1 MKYKTLDVIKVRFHL
16 LFFILFTVVVIPV
29 WGQVA
34 ITSRTPANT
43 ILQDGVVYN
52 VSGNV
57 TIPQG
62 TAGQSGLQVAQGAK
76 VVINIKA
83 GATLTVTGANAD
95 ASKNFAGMPGILV
108 PETSTLVIVGEGTL
122 IANGGNG
129 SNGLSG
135 ENGEDAGGR
144 PAGVTLDNT
153 NRRFI
158 YSYSDAFPNY
168 GGYGGAGGDGGYG
181 AGAGIGGAGGQGG
194 KGGARRERGGIS
206 ISYSGLEGNA
216 GGAATKSGGMGKVY
230 VLGNVDASKTT
241 LSVTSTAGNA
251 GSVGS
256 AGINGYY
263 GYTTSKENNKY
274 YSIGGGGGGA
284 AGAAGTKPS
293 YSIGAGGTAGG
304 GGGSGGQG
312 GADNSGTYQ
321 LTYGGLWGL
330 GAMNQ
335 QNASCEGGPGV
346 GGKTADNKQD
356 SGNGKTTLGIWG
368 SYTQK
373 GGAGGAAGTAGTPG
387 EQGDLYILGST
398 QSNAYKRI
406 NNSTSKPANN
416 TTTFNAT
423 TLASNTYKEIVA
435 LYQIKLTFDNQGG
448 STARAAVTM
457 FKGDAVSSLASF
469 SVPTKTGY
477 YFDGYYTEREG
488 GKRIFDHNGNVV
500 DASHIFTENR
510 TLYAHWVSNQF
521 TVTWDYS
528 YMNQSGNLQEL
539 NTSDKSKYAKVQF
552 NVGSAFVVS
561 ASSEKSGSGAYA
573 GHKIATATITA
584 QVGSGTNNATT
595 IYVTENQLRTLQI
608 SATALS
614 SSSISATDNKYISAN
629 SSAHEVVLSA
639 IPAGTFMQPWKISI
653 TNEKKPD
660 VLHVKLLRADSE
672 NGTYEVINQHTTAFA
687 CTNNDG
693 YEGTYPVWPQS
704 TLNAD
709 LYYKVQIVGYEMDG
723 VMHNVASMPLCTDVS
738 SNASQKTLTQSIALP
753 IVHFNLNSPNGKTA
767 QYASGTTEYY
777 FATTYGETL
786 NLTSKKAVCQD
797 NRFEGWTDEANTNVA
812 SVTINREIILKANWA
827 DAVPPVITF
836 TGSHVNMGDMD
847 DDGYYH
853 ESLDVYVNIE
863 DANDKADIDQWYYVA
878 STNGAIDESKWK
890 PFDKT
895 SDGNHTI
902 VIKDENFGLGYV
914 YIKATDKDGNTSY
927 SISNQYKI
935 DTQAPVIRHNPT
947 GRREDSYSVVCTD
960 DYFQNIEVT
969 VTDNVSVTSIMVNGG
984 KVDLTKTQAEDELG
998 IIGVST
1004 KNGNIYLEKP
1014 GDNDRERDDDG
1025 NKIGPIPEFKNY
1037 TITARD
1043 AAGNTSTRLMTVYT
1057 EHKWETNSDGSYKIQ
1072 DGKEPTATEP
1082 GMLSHVNCEHCSR
1095 YILVNKASQWIKID
1109 TSNQED
1115 LEKIKIN
1122 IGSVLVKDGDRIYY
1136 ADPTING
1143 AIDEAKKT
1151 YINPDNGIATVIKL
1165 TPNTVGAKVAADE
1178 NVTTLSV
1185 PSADYPLILDLNG
1198 QSIDK
1203 DGIAYDNVTGNANV
1217 TILLNDANNRADE
1230 LGTDKLP
1237 YKNISPVTGSP
1248 IKYVREFSENQ
1259 RGTNSDNGKKVW
1271 QAFYVPFSFE
1281 YNDELKE
1288 KFDLAEYST
1297 GNNFNNEADNGDIV
1311 LAIKTIDEVTTI
1323 EANQPLFIHTEN
1335 SRLEIVVEGEL
1346 AAAKSSLDTETTKSG
1361 NNFNFIGT
1369 LYDSPVSGD
1378 AGKANFWVM
1387 LNNGTMWWAA
1397 DGQTQ
1402 RPYRWVIQPTGGST
1416 PANIRFVMVDEDE
1429 TDIKD
1434 VEAAADKNAA
1444 NEVYTLDG
1452 RKLRSAENLIRGIYI
1467 IDGKKV
1473 FIK

>member
-1 MKYKTLDVIKVRFHL
+1 MTLNNNMLRKILFL
-16 LFFILFTVVVIPV
+16 LFSFVTIVAM
-29 WGQVA
+29 GQVA
-34 ITSRTPANT
+34 IPTTPNAV
-43 ILQDGVVYN
+43 LHDGVVYN
-52 VSGNV
+52 VSSNT
-57 TIPQG
+57 TITAT

-76 VVINIKA
+76 VVINIKPNV
-83 GATLTVTGANAD
+83 TLTVTGANAD
-95 ASKNFAGMPGILV
+95 ASKGFAGMPGILV
-108 PETSTLVIVGEGTL
+108 PETSTLVIVGEGKLVAT
-122 IANGGNG
+122 GGNG

-144 PAGVTLDNT
+144 PSGVSLDNA
-153 NRRFI
+153 NRRFT
-158 YSYSDAFPNY
+158 YTYSDAFPNY

-216 GGAATKSGGMGKVY
+216 GGAATQSGGMGKVY
-230 VLGNVDASKTT
+230 ILGNVDATITT
-241 LSVTSTAGNA
+241 LSVKSTAGNA

-256 AGINGYY
+256 AGTNGYY
-263 GYTTSKENNKY
+263 GYTTSKAYSKY

-284 AGAAGTKPS
+284 AGAAGAKPS

-321 LTYGGLWGL
+321 LTYGGLLGW

-335 QNASCEGGPGV
+335 QNASCEGGPGA

-356 SGNGKTTLGIWG
+356 SGNGKNTLGIWG

-373 GGAGGAAGTAGTPG
+373 GGAGGAAGTVGKSGA
-387 EQGDLYILGST
+387 QGNLYILGTGST
-398 QSNAYKRI
+398 NNTIQSNAYKRI
-406 NNSTSKPANN
+406 NGSTSKPADQ

-457 FKGDAVSSLASF
+457 FKGDVVSSLTSF

-477 YFDGYYTEREG
+477 YFDGYYTETEG
-488 GKRIFDHNGNVV
+488 GTRIFDHNGNVV

-510 TLYAHWVSNQF
+510 TLYAHWISNQF

-528 YMNQSGNLQEL
+528 YMNQSGSLQEL
-539 NTSDKSKYAKVQF
+539 NSTDKSKYAKVQF
-552 NVGSAFVVS
+552 NVGNAFLVQ
-561 ASSEKSGSGAYA
+561 AGTEKNGTGTFN

-595 IYVTENQLRTLQI
+595 IYVTEDQLRTLQI

-614 SSSISATDNKYISAN
+614 SNSIAATDNKYISTN

-639 IPAGTFMQPWKISI
+639 IPEGTYMQSWNITI

-672 NGTYEVINQHTTAFA
+672 NGTYEVINQHTAAFA
-687 CTNNDG
+687 CTNNSSS

-704 TLNAD
+704 ALNKD
-709 LYYKVQIVGYEMDG
+709 LYYKVQIVGYEIDG
-723 VMHNVASMPLCTDVS
+723 VMHNIASMPLCTDVS

-753 IVHFNLNSPNGKTA
+753 IVHFDLNSPNGKTA

-777 FATTYGETL
+777 FATAYGESL
-786 NLTSKKAVCQD
+786 DLSSKKAECQD
-797 NRFEGWTDEANTNVA
+797 NRFEGWTNKDGNNVSSVAINGNVA
-812 SVTINREIILKANWA
+812 LKANWA
-827 DAVPPVITF
+827 DAIPPVITF
-836 TGSHVNMGDMD
+836 TGSHINMGEADE
-847 DDGYYH
+847 DGYYH
-853 ESLDVYVNIE
+853 ESLDVYVNIV
-863 DANDKADIDQWYYVA
+863 DANDKADIQQWYYVA
-878 STNGAIDESKWK
+878 DNNQIERLDDNEWK
-890 PFDKT
+890 PLDKT

-935 DTQAPVIRHNPT
+935 DTQAPVIKHNPT

-960 DYFQNIEVT
+960 DYFHNIEVT
-969 VTDNVSVTSIMVNGG
+969 VTDNVGVTSVMVNGG
-984 KVDLTKTQAEDELG
+984 KVDLSKNQDAKTLG
-998 IIGVST
+998 LIGVST
-1004 KNGNIYLEKP
+1004 NNGKIYLEKP
-1014 GDNDRERDDDG
+1014 GEDDREHDDDG
-1025 NKIGPIPEFKNY
+1025 NPIGPIPEFKNY

-1057 EHKWETNSDGSYKIQ
+1057 EHKWETNPDGSYKIQ
-1072 DGKEPTATEP
+1072 DGKEPTETEP

-1095 YILVNKASQWIKID
+1095 YILVNKASHWIKID

-1115 LEKIKIN
+1115 LEKVQIKV
-1122 IGSVLVKDGDRIYY
+1122 GSVLVKDGDRIYY

-1143 AIDEAKKT
+1143 AIDEAIET
-1151 YINPDNGIATVIKL
+1151 YTNQENGIATIIKL
-1165 TPNTVGAKVAADE
+1165 TPNTVGAKVAPDE

-1185 PSADYPLILDLNG
+1185 PNANYPLILDLNG

-1203 DGIAYDNVTGNANV
+1203 NGVAYAEVTGNANV
-1217 TILLNDANNRADE
+1217 TILMNDGNNRGNTTGHTGEFASDII
-1230 LGTDKLP
+1230 P
-1237 YKNISPVTGSP
+1237 YKNISPVSGSP
-1248 IKYVREFSENQ
+1248 LQYVRKFSEIQ
-1259 RGTNSDNGKKVW
+1259 TQTTADGKDTW
-1271 QAFYVPFSFE
+1271 QALYLPFGFT
-1281 YNDELKE
+1281 Y
-1288 KFDLAEYST
+1288 T
-1297 GNNFNNEADNGDIV
+1297 GNEDFK
-1311 LAIKTIDEVTTI
+1311 LAQFKSEEGFEKTEDVVVMIIEEVEQGTAI
-1323 EANQPLFIHTEN
+1323 EAKTPLFISTTKNNEPIRITVN
-1335 SRLEIVVEGEL
+1335 QDL
-1346 AAAKSSLDTETTKSG
+1346 AAATSYTANTSG
-1361 NNFNFIGT
+1361 IFTGT
-1369 LYDSPVSGD
+1369 FYDSPVST
-1378 AGKANFWVM
+1378 ANSPFWVM
-1387 LNNGTMWWAA
+1387 LNNGTMWWARE
-1397 DGQTQ
+1397 GQTQ
-1402 RPYRWVIQPTGGST
+1402 RPYRWVVNTGNNNAKSLIFKLASEADGIKEVNQKRYDSGN
-1416 PANIRFVMVDEDE
+1416 NI
-1429 TDIKD
+1429 
-1434 VEAAADKNAA
+1434 
-1444 NEVYTLDG
+1444 YTIDG
-1452 RKLRSAENLIRGIYI
+1452 RKVPASSKLQPGIYI
-1467 IDGKKV
+1467 VNGKKMV
-1473 FIK
+1473 IK

>member
-1 MKYKTLDVIKVRFHL
+1 MKTYHTVLQSIVLSL
-16 LFFILFTVVVIPV
+16 LLVLSIPV
-29 WGQVA
+29 FGQVA
-34 ITSRTPANT
+34 ITSSTPANT

-52 VSGNV
+52 VSRNV

-62 TAGQSGLQVAQGAK
+62 TAGQSGLQVAQGAQ

-83 GATLTVTGANAD
+83 GATLNVTGANAD

-122 IANGGNG
+122 IAKGGNG

-144 PAGVTLDNT
+144 PAGVTSDNT
-153 NRRFI
+153 NRRFT

-256 AGINGYY
+256 AGTNGYY
-263 GYTTSKENNKY
+263 GYTTSKVNNKY

-335 QNASCEGGPGV
+335 QNASCEGGPGI

-356 SGNGKTTLGIWG
+356 SGNGKTTFGIWG

-373 GGAGGAAGTAGTPG
+373 GGAGGAAGTAGTSG
-387 EQGDLYILGST
+387 EQGNLFILGAGT
-398 QSNAYKRI
+398 TNNNIQSNAYKRI
-406 NNSTSKPANN
+406 NGSTSKPANN

-423 TLASNTYKEIVA
+423 TLASNTYKDIVA
-435 LYQIKLTFDNQGG
+435 LYQIKLTFDNQDG
-448 STARAAVTM
+448 STARDAVTM
-457 FKGDAVSSLASF
+457 FKGDVVSSLTSF

-477 YFDGYYTEREG
+477 YFDGYYTETEG
-488 GKRIFDHNGNVV
+488 GTRIFDHNGNVV
-500 DASHIFTENR
+500 DASHIFTESR

-561 ASSEKSGSGAYA
+561 ASSEKSGTGAYA

-660 VLHVKLLRADSE
+660 VLHIKLLRSDGE
-672 NGTYEVINQHTTAFA
+672 MGTYEVINQHTTAFA
-687 CTNNDG
+687 CTNNG
-693 YEGTYPVWPQS
+693 GSYEGTYPVWPQS

-786 NLTSKKAVCQD
+786 DLTSKKAVCQD
-797 NRFEGWTDEANTNVA
+797 NRFEGWTDETNTNVT
-812 SVTINREIILKANWA
+812 SVAINREIVLKANWA

-863 DANDKADIDQWYYVA
+863 DANDKADIDQWYYVT

-890 PFDKT
+890 PLDRT
-895 SDGNHTI
+895 PDGNHTI

-969 VTDNVSVTSIMVNGG
+969 VTDNVGVTSIMVNGG
-984 KVDLTKTQAEDELG
+984 KVDLTKTQDAEALG
-998 IIGVST
+998 LIGVST
-1004 KNGNIYLEKP
+1004 KNGKIYLEKP
-1014 GDNDRERDDDG
+1014 GEDDRERDDDG

-1143 AIDEAKKT
+1143 AIDEAKTT
-1151 YINPDNGIATVIKL
+1151 YINTDNGIATVIKL

-1178 NVTTLSV
+1178 NVTTISV

-1203 DGIAYDNVTGNANV
+1203 DGVPYENVTGNANV
-1217 TILLNDANNRADE
+1217 TILLSDGNNINAKGEAGGENDS
-1230 LGTDKLP
+1230 KIP
-1237 YKNISPVTGSP
+1237 YSNESKVTGSP
-1248 IKYVREFSENQ
+1248 IKYVRHFSTIQKGEK
-1259 RGTNSDNGKKVW
+1259 GKKGNW
-1271 QAFYVPFSFE
+1271 QALYLPFDFTYNINDNYELAKYKNANNFE
-1281 YNDELKE
+1281 KEDDGHVVIVIDELK
-1288 KFDLAEYST
+1288 DNDNAT
-1297 GNNFNNEADNGDIV
+1297 G
-1311 LAIKTIDEVTTI
+1311 
-1323 EANQPLFIHTEN
+1323 PLFIK
-1335 SRLEIVVEGEL
+1335 SFKDKLEIEVNNEEL
-1346 AAAKSSLDTETTKSG
+1346 KAATSYENNSSTGSG
-1361 NNFNFIGT
+1361 FTFIGC
-1369 LYDSPVSGD
+1369 LCDSPVSN
-1378 AGKANFWVM
+1378 AANPFWVM

-1397 DGQTQ
+1397 EGQTQ
-1402 RPYRWVIQPTGGST
+1402 RPYRWVIQPENGGAAKSIT
-1416 PANIRFVMVDEDE
+1416 FEMAEDDPNGIDEISKHDAQG
-1429 TDIKD
+1429 KQ
-1434 VEAAADKNAA
+1434 NA
-1444 NEVYTLDG
+1444 YTIDG
-1452 RKLRSAENLIRGIYI
+1452 RKLMSTENLSRGIYI

>member
-1 MKYKTLDVIKVRFHL
+1 MMKNNFLFRSLLLTFMLVISVCVF
-16 LFFILFTVVVIPV
+16 
-29 WGQVA
+29 GQVA
-34 ITSRTPANT
+34 IPTTPNSV
-43 ILQDGVVYN
+43 LQNGVVYT
-52 VSGNV
+52 VSTNT
-57 TIPQG
+57 TITAT

-76 VVINIKA
+76 VVINIKS
-83 GATLTVTGANAD
+83 GVTLSVTGANAD
-95 ASKNFAGMPGILV
+95 ASKGFAGMPGILV
-108 PETSTLVIVGEGTL
+108 PETSTLVIVGEGKL
-122 IANGGNG
+122 IAKGGNG

-153 NRRFI
+153 NRRFTYT
-158 YSYSDAFPNY
+158 YSNEFPNY

-216 GGAATKSGGMGKVY
+216 GGAATKSGGMGEVY
-230 VLGNVDASKTT
+230 ILGNVDASKTT
-241 LSVTSTAGNA
+241 LTVTSTAGNA
-251 GSVGS
+251 GTVGN
-256 AGINGYY
+256 AGTNGYY
-263 GYTTSKENNKY
+263 GYTTSKVNSKY

-284 AGAAGTKPS
+284 AGAAGAKPS

-335 QNASCEGGPGV
+335 QNASCEGGPGA

-356 SGNGKTTLGIWG
+356 SGNGKTTLNIWG

-373 GGAGGAAGTAGTPG
+373 GGAGGAAGTSGTSG
-387 EQGDLYILGST
+387 EQGNLYILGT
-398 QSNAYKRI
+398 GTNNNNIQSNAYKRI
-406 NNSTSKPANN
+406 NNSTSKPADQ

-423 TLASNTYKEIVA
+423 TLASDTYKDIVD

-448 STARAAVTM
+448 STARAAVVM
-457 FKGDAVSSLASF
+457 FKGDVVSSLASF

-477 YFDGYYTEREG
+477 YFDGYYTEAEG
-488 GKRIFDHNGNVV
+488 GERIFDHNGNVV
-500 DASHIFTENR
+500 DATRKFSESR
-510 TLYAHWVSNQF
+510 KLYAHWISNQF

-528 YMNQSGNLQEL
+528 YMNQSGSLQEL
-539 NTSDKSKYAKVQF
+539 NSSDKSKYAKVQF
-552 NVGSAFVVS
+552 NVGNAFIVQ
-561 ASSEKSGSGAYA
+561 AGTEKNGTGTFNS
-573 GHKIATATITA
+573 HKIATATITA
-584 QVGSGTNNATT
+584 QVGSGTNTATT
-595 IYVTENQLRTLQI
+595 IYVTEEQLRTLQI

-614 SSSISATDNKYISAN
+614 SNNISATDNKYISAN

-639 IPAGTFMQPWKISI
+639 IPAGTFMQSWNITI

-660 VLHVKLLRADSE
+660 VLHIKLLRSDSE

-687 CTNNDG
+687 CADNG
-693 YEGTYPVWPQS
+693 GSYESTYPVWPQS
-704 TLNAD
+704 ALNAN

-723 VMHNVASMPLCTDVS
+723 VMHDVASMPLCTDVS
-738 SNASQKTLTQSIALP
+738 SYASQTILTQTIALP
-753 IVHFNLNSPNGKTA
+753 IVHFELNSPNGKTA

-777 FATTYGETL
+777 FATAYNETL
-786 NLTSKKAVCQD
+786 DLTSKKAECQD
-797 NRFEGWTDEANTNVA
+797 NRFEGWTNNSTNVT
-812 SVTINREIILKANWA
+812 SVAINGDITLKANWA

-890 PFDKT
+890 PLDKT

-914 YIKATDKDGNTSY
+914 YIKATDKDGNSSY

-960 DYFQNIEVT
+960 AYFQNIEVS
-969 VTDNVSVTSIMVNGG
+969 VTDNVGVTSVMVNGG
-984 KVDLTKTQAEDELG
+984 KVDLSKNQDANALG
-998 IIGVST
+998 LIGVST
-1004 KNGNIYLEKP
+1004 NNGKIYLEKP
-1014 GDNDRERDDDG
+1014 GEDDRERDDDG

-1057 EHKWETNSDGSYKIQ
+1057 EHEWEKNDDGTYKIQ

-1143 AIDEAKKT
+1143 AIDEAIDT
-1151 YINPDNGIATVIKL
+1151 YTNEDNGIATVIKL
-1165 TPNTVGAKVAADE
+1165 TPNIVGAKVSTDE
-1178 NVTTLSV
+1178 NITTLSV
-1185 PSADYPLILDLNG
+1185 PSAEHPLILDLNG
-1198 QSIDK
+1198 QSIDN
-1203 DGIAYDNVTGNANV
+1203 DGTAYDNVTGNSNV
-1217 TILLNDANNRADE
+1217 TILLNDANNRSTE
-1230 LGTDKLP
+1230 LGTDVLP
-1237 YKNISPVTGSP
+1237 YTNKSRVTGSP
-1248 IKYVREFSENQ
+1248 IKYKRTFSTTQSN
-1259 RGTNSDNGKKVW
+1259 KW
-1271 QAFYVPFSFE
+1271 QALYLPFAFSSEGLNLAMFKENARVGSKNEDEVVLKITTTVPATIPESTPMFISHAEGDLEITETSASPVLYPTNMNPKSESGFSFI
-1281 YNDELKE
+1281 
-1288 KFDLAEYST
+1288 
-1297 GNNFNNEADNGDIV
+1297 GV
-1311 LAIKTIDEVTTI
+1311 L
-1323 EANQPLFIHTEN
+1323 
-1335 SRLEIVVEGEL
+1335 GE
-1346 AAAKSSLDTETTKSG
+1346 
-1361 NNFNFIGT
+1361 
-1369 LYDSPVSGD
+1369 SPVSQAD
-1378 AGKANFWVM
+1378 NPFWVM
-1387 LNNGTMWWAA
+1387 LNGGTIWWAKA
-1397 DGQTQ
+1397 GQTQ
-1402 RPYRWVIQPTGGST
+1402 RPYRWVIQPSS
-1416 PANIRFVMVDEDE
+1416 ANSAKMFSFMMFDD
-1429 TDIKD
+1429 DANA
-1434 VEAAADKNAA
+1434 VEAVFEDDAENDAI
-1444 NEVYTLDG
+1444 YSIDG
-1452 RKLRSAENLIRGIYI
+1452 RKIHSTESLSRGVYI
-1467 IDGKKV
+1467 VNGKKV